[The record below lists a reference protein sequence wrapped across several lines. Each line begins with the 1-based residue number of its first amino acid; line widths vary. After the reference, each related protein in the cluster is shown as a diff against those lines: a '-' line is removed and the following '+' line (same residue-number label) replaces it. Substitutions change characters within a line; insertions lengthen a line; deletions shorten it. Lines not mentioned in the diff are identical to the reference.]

1 MQFIWMMSH
10 YSNSCYIIKQTFLK
24 SVYKWYILLIS
35 YFQFLCVLRV
45 ITTCSRNSLHWSC
58 MNSTTSLFTDIYDWY
73 HLLCYTVSRHNILF
87 QQNARALPSVASLL
101 FKWVSLLDPQ
111 SETFCIPQSTFT
123 LEASTSAC
131 VLVFLYDCLHPDPEG
146 KKIKNKK
153 IKNNPSGRLFP
164 PCAGITVVKCKGNA

>member
-1 MQFIWMMSH
+1 MIIRHTFKMQFIWMMSH
-10 YSNSCYIIKQTFLK
+10 YSNSRYIIKQTFLK

-111 SETFCIPQSTFT
+111 SETFCIPKVHLLWKPAPVRVCVCWYFFMT
-123 LEASTSAC
+123 AC
-131 VLVFLYDCLHPDPEG
+131 IQILKG

-153 IKNNPSGRLFP
+153 
-164 PCAGITVVKCKGNA
+164 